1 MREGDG
7 VQVSNGEQVLG
18 RGGSLEKKRM
28 KARTAF
34 VASAAI
40 RLSVHCAK
48 LNRAVEI

>member
-7 VQVSNGEQVLG
+7 VQVPNSEQVLG

-34 VASAAI
+34 IASAAI
-40 RLSVHCAK
+40 RLSVYRVK
-48 LNRAVEI
+48 LGRAVEI